1 MSFQQ
6 PNRTKSFFASVDA
19 GRPQAAQQK
28 LGGIMGS
35 QSAIQNQT
43 KAQVGENQ
51 SVDAAKTGVANS
63 VSSTYANLGET
74 KKLGEHATQRQQ
86 FINQGTPVLVDTA
99 RPINASSSTRAA
111 DLRENTNNAINE
123 NARTMGIYEN
133 AGKRIV
139 DTTPEAATKELS
151 DAYQKDTGLLDN
163 ANRQMTDGNLGR
175 LAGPSSYEIEQAQLQ
190 QVLADRNS
198 NVGKLR
204 ALYGTGYD
212 TTKYGALDSN
222 LLQGQFNEAQG
233 QSQQNVQAL
242 NTANAGGQKSRE
254 LYLDQMDTSRGEL
267 GKRHNEATA
276 NLTEIGN
283 RIKTLDT
290 QISTAKG
297 VAKERLIAFKKKL
310 ETTRDTD
317 VVKLQAQDDKDNA
330 ARNAYTN
337 SVREAKAAAERA
349 QVQAANEATRAVANN
364 ISSVFTQPLK
374 NVAKSVLSPAKQLA
388 NAVANPSAVTGAVAK
403 VLSKPANVL
412 AKVAE
417 NPAAVAK
424 ALVTPSKKVLKR
436 LKFW

>member
-86 FINQGTPVLVDTA
+86 FINQGTPVLADTA

-233 QSQQNVQAL
+233 QSRQNVQAL

-317 VVKLQAQDDKDNA
+317 VVKLQAEDDRENA
-330 ARNAYTN
+330 ARDVYSKSLN
-337 SVREAKAAAERA
+337 REQLDRSRGSGVDANKATPAFEAQQKETRRKFLASGGQDELSPAARETAAKAAKK
-349 QVQAANEATRAVANN
+349 EA
-364 ISSVFTQPLK
+364 
-374 NVAKSVLSPAKQLA
+374 
-388 NAVANPSAVTGAVAK
+388 
-403 VLSKPANVL
+403 
-412 AKVAE
+412 
-417 NPAAVAK
+417 AK
-424 ALVTPSKKVLKR
+424 AAIEQRRVDSNV
-436 LKFW
+436 